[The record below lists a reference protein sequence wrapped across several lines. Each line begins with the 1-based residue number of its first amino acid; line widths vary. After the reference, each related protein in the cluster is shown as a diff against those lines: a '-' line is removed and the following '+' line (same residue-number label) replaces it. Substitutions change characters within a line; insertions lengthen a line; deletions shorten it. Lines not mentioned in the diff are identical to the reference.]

1 MRTVGTGM
9 TNLDVY
15 WHEDIARG
23 CKRHYKVENA
33 RSSSMQLPIG

>member
-1 MRTVGTGM
+1 M

-23 CKRHYKVENA
+23 CERHHKVENA
-33 RSSSMQLPIG
+33 RSSSM